1 MSMLGP
7 FTNFHELNLDW
18 LLEEWRA
25 TKEAIVGDQSQ
36 WKEFKA
42 EMTAAWEQ
50 YKKDTTNN
58 LDNEISDIVTANA
71 SFQKAINLKID
82 EQNTAIDDLKTYCHD
97 YFKNLNINAEIDA
110 KIDEMVDDGSFLRV
124 IGDTVSST
132 VNRWMN
138 THITNPTDP
147 VIDKSLSINGACADA
162 FVTGELGAF
171 ERSTGTFGVIGI
183 SPEECTRPGFYTI
196 ETSNITNLSNLK
208 QKNILVTFKS
218 DETMGIQFLFSFNP
232 QNPYDSVSYVR
243 FFTNTTGQLTKF
255 NQWLSAPLY
264 FSATGKTGAINSES
278 FDYYTMLNRI
288 KYGTD
293 RSTEQD
299 VYPNALLKPGYYS
312 YTKAYVTTS
321 SLFVGNGISRS
332 DVKDYNYI
340 LAFNDGESEIQ
351 MFFSSDGET
360 EIATYL
366 RAVKK
371 QANGTIV
378 YTSWKTFTSARAGI
392 DYTLSKSGVAADAK
406 TVGDVSFIT
415 RWLFNSNS
423 VDPNTITK
431 PGSYF
436 YTNNDTEFFKNSV
449 VELKSDN
456 VLCAFSGNGSNF
468 IQILYCIDTSQ
479 NIVASYTRWKDSE
492 NNFGAWVKNAVDT
505 AKVDVDSTLSKPG
518 EAADAGAVG
527 DYASLDRYSLN
538 GKPTTKPNPD
548 TCLWPGTYYYDSSD
562 KDKFEETGLLFKD
575 QNILIVSSCG
585 RTIVQQTLF
594 AWNNGDDTGMY
605 WRFIINGNVIG
616 SWHDE
621 SDIYTDTSLSNPR
634 YAANAGAVGEKAF
647 LTRESN
653 IDFNEIETAITK
665 PGIYYLDP
673 NSIAEEKILDF
684 SEITTAWI
692 IYLPLPGN
700 KMYSWELHVVYTEGT
715 EKTFYGKLDSA
726 QHKFTWIEQ
735 FNRIE
740 KTIETNI
747 LTVHSLDFGVNGIY
761 HFPLNA
767 NININLGDFSY
778 QMADPLLIVTPSYTQ
793 ENGWFSIVDI
803 YSTKQN
809 DTPYHKK
816 LGIKFEHLNTELDAY
831 YVIEYN

>member
-50 YKKDTTNN
+50 YKKDTSEQLNN
-58 LDNEISDIVTANA
+58 DIADIVTANS

-82 EQNTAIDDLKTYCHD
+82 EQNTAIDDLKKYCED
-97 YFKNLNINAEIDA
+97 YFKNLNINAEIDT
-110 KIDEMVDDGSFLRV
+110 KIDEMVADGSFLRI
-124 IGDTVSST
+124 IGNTVTNT
-132 VNRWMN
+132 VNQWMN
-138 THITNPTDP
+138 KHITNPTDP
-147 VIDKSLSINGACADA
+147 VIDKSLSINNAAADA
-162 FVTGELGAF
+162 RTVGMLGAW
-171 ERSTGTFGVIGI
+171 ERSTETFNMIDMKPDEFV
-183 SPEECTRPGFYTI
+183 RPGFYTVKASDI
-196 ETSNITNLSNLK
+196 EGLDNLK
-208 QKNILVTFKS
+208 QRNMVVMFKS
-218 DETMGIQFLFSFNP
+218 DKDTGLQILYSYNP
-232 QNPYDSVSYVR
+232 TNTYDSVSYIRYFSLGVDGLRR
-243 FFTNTTGQLTKF
+243 FS
-255 NQWLSAPLY
+255 QWLPSPVF
-264 FSATGKTGAINSES
+264 FSATGSNGVVNASA
-278 FDYYTMLNRI
+278 FDYYAMLNRI

-299 VYPNALLKPGYYS
+299 VFPNTLLKPGYYS
-312 YTKAYVTTS
+312 YTREYVTNS
-321 SLFVGNGISRS
+321 SFFVGNGISRS
-332 DVKDYNYI
+332 DVKEYNYI

-371 QANGTIV
+371 QGSGYV

-392 DYTLSKSGVAADAK
+392 DYTLSKSGVASDAK

-423 VDPNTITK
+423 VNPDNIDK

-436 YTNNDTEFFKNSV
+436 YTNNDSEFFKDSA

-456 VLCAFSGNGSNF
+456 VLCAFSGNGANF

-479 NIVASYTRWKDSE
+479 NQVVSYTRWKDSE

-548 TCLWPGTYYYDSSD
+548 TCLWPGTYYYSAND
-562 KDKFEETGLLFKD
+562 KKFFGEDGILLKD
-575 QNILIVSSCG
+575 QNILVVSSCS
-585 RTIVQQTLF
+585 RTIVQQSLF
-594 AWNNGDDTGMY
+594 VWNNADDTAMY

-616 SWHDE
+616 KWHDE
-621 SDIYTDTSLSNPR
+621 SSIYTDTSLSNSK

-647 LTRESN
+647 LTREAN
-653 IDFNEIETAITK
+653 INFDEIETYITK
-665 PGIYYLDP
+665 PGIYYLDT
-673 NSIAEEKILDF
+673 STITDEQFLYF
-684 SEITTAWI
+684 SEISTAWI
-692 IYLPLPGN
+692 IYLPLPGT
-700 KMYSWELHVVYTEGT
+700 KMYSWELHLVYNEGT
-715 EKTFYGKLDSA
+715 EKLFYGKLDST
-726 QHKFTWIEQ
+726 QHKFTWTEQ
-735 FNRIE
+735 FNKIE
-740 KTIETNI
+740 KTVNTNI
-747 LTVHSLDFGVNGIY
+747 LTIHSLDFGVNGIY
-761 HFPLNA
+761 HFPVDA
-767 NININLGDFSY
+767 NININIGNFSY
-778 QMADPLLIVTPSYTQ
+778 QLTNPLLIVTPSQST
-793 ENGWFSIVDI
+793 ESGWFSIVDI
-803 YSTKQN
+803 FSTNQN

-831 YVIEYN
+831 YVLEYN

>member
-50 YKKDTTNN
+50 YKKDTTNDLN
-58 LDNEISDIVTANA
+58 NDISDIVTANA

-82 EQNTAIDDLKTYCHD
+82 EQNTAIDDLKKYCED

-110 KIDEMVDDGSFLRV
+110 KIDEMVADGSFLRI
-124 IGDTVSST
+124 IGNTVTNT
-132 VNRWMN
+132 VNKWMN
-138 THITNPTDP
+138 EHITNPTDP
-147 VIDKSLSINGACADA
+147 VIDKSLTINNAAADA
-162 FVTGELGAF
+162 RVVGLLGAW
-171 ERSTGTFGVIGI
+171 ERSTSTFNMIDMTPDEFV
-183 SPEECTRPGFYTI
+183 RPGFYTVKASDV
-196 ETSNITNLSNLK
+196 EGLDNLK
-208 QKNILVTFKS
+208 QKNMVVMFKS
-218 DETMGIQFLFSFNP
+218 DKDTGLQLLYSYNP
-232 QNPYDSVSYVR
+232 TNTYDSVSYVR
-243 FFTNTTGQLTKF
+243 YFSLGTDGLRRFS
-255 NQWLSAPLY
+255 QWLPSPVF
-264 FSATGKTGAINSES
+264 FSATGTNGVVNSS
-278 FDYYTMLNRI
+278 AFDYYAMLNRI

-299 VYPNALLKPGYYS
+299 IFPNVLLKPGYYS
-312 YTKAYVTTS
+312 YTKEYVTNS
-321 SLFVGNGISRS
+321 SFFVGNGISRS

-360 EIATYL
+360 DISTYL

-371 QANGTIV
+371 QGQGYV
-378 YTSWKTFTSARAGI
+378 YTTWKTFTSTRAGI

-423 VDPNTITK
+423 VDPNAITK

-538 GKPTTKPNPD
+538 GKPSTKPNPD
-548 TCLWPGTYYYDSSD
+548 TCLWPGTYYYDSRD
-562 KDKFEETGLLFKD
+562 KGKFEETGLLLKD

-594 AWNNGDDTGMY
+594 AWNNGDDTAMY

-621 SDIYTDTSLSNPR
+621 SDIYTDTSLSNSR

-653 IDFNEIETAITK
+653 IDFKEIETAITK

-673 NSIAEEKILDF
+673 NSIAEDKILDF
-684 SEITTAWI
+684 SEISTAWI

-715 EKTFYGKLDSA
+715 EKVFYGKLNSESHLFD
-726 QHKFTWIEQ
+726 WIEQ

-747 LTVHSLDFGVNGIY
+747 LTIHSLDFGVNGIY

-767 NININLGDFSY
+767 NIHINLGDFSY
-778 QMADPLLIVTPSYTQ
+778 QIADPLLIVTPSYTT

-809 DTPYHKK
+809 DTPYYKK
-816 LGIKFEHLNTELDAY
+816 LGVKFEHLNTDLDAY

>member
-18 LLEEWRA
+18 LLEEWRV

-50 YKKDTTNN
+50 YKKDTTDQLNN
-58 LDNEISDIVTANA
+58 DIADIVTANSA
-71 SFQKAINLKID
+71 FQKAINLKID
-82 EQNTAIDDLKTYCHD
+82 EQNTAIDDLKKFCED

-110 KIDEMVDDGSFLRV
+110 KIDEMVADGSFLRI
-124 IGDTVSST
+124 IGNTVTNT
-132 VNRWMN
+132 VNQWMN
-138 THITNPTDP
+138 KHITNPTDP
-147 VIDKSLSINGACADA
+147 VIDKSLSINNAAADA
-162 FVTGELGAF
+162 RMVGLLGAW
-171 ERSTGTFGVIGI
+171 ERSTETFNMIDMTPDDFV
-183 SPEECTRPGFYTI
+183 RPGFYTVKTSDI
-196 ETSNITNLSNLK
+196 EGLDNLK
-208 QKNILVTFKS
+208 NRNMVVMFKS
-218 DETMGIQFLFSFNP
+218 DKDTGLQFLYSYNP
-232 QNPYDSVSYVR
+232 DNTYDSVSYIR
-243 FFTNTTGQLTKF
+243 YFSLGADGLRKF
-255 NQWLSAPLY
+255 SQWLPSPVF
-264 FSATGKTGAINSES
+264 FSATGNNGVVNSS
-278 FDYYTMLNRI
+278 AFDYYAMLNRI

-299 VYPNALLKPGYYS
+299 IFPNVLLKPGYYS
-312 YTKAYVTTS
+312 YTKEYVTNS
-321 SLFVGNGISRS
+321 SFFVGNGISRS

-360 EIATYL
+360 DISTYL

-371 QANGTIV
+371 QGEGYV
-378 YTSWKTFTSARAGI
+378 YTTWKTFTSARAGI
-392 DYTLSKSGVAADAK
+392 DYTLSKSGVATDAK

-415 RWLFNSNS
+415 RWLFNSNC
-423 VDPNTITK
+423 VDPNAITK

-505 AKVDVDSTLSKPG
+505 AKVDVDATLSKPG
-518 EAADAGAVG
+518 EVADAGAVNN
-527 DYASLDRYSLN
+527 YASLDRYSLN
-538 GKPTTKPNPD
+538 GKPSTKPNPD

-562 KDKFEETGLLFKD
+562 KGKFKETGLLLKD

-594 AWNNGDDTGMY
+594 AWNNGDDTAMY
-605 WRFIINGNVIG
+605 WRFIINGNIIG

-653 IDFNEIETAITK
+653 IDFKEIETAITK

-673 NSIAEEKILDF
+673 NSIAEDKILDF
-684 SEITTAWI
+684 SEISTAWI

-700 KMYSWELHVVYTEGT
+700 KMYSWELHVCYIEGT
-715 EKTFYGKLDSA
+715 EKTFYGKLDST
-726 QHKFTWIEQ
+726 QHEFTWIEQ

-747 LTVHSLDFGVNGIY
+747 LTIHSLDFGVNGIY

-767 NININLGDFSY
+767 NIQINLGDFSY
-778 QMADPLLIVTPSYTQ
+778 QIADPLLIVTPSYTQ

-816 LGIKFEHLNTELDAY
+816 LGVKFEHLNTDLDAY

>member
-50 YKKDTTNN
+50 YKKDTTNDLN
-58 LDNEISDIVTANA
+58 NDISDIVTANA

-82 EQNTAIDDLKTYCHD
+82 EQNTAIDDLKKYCED

-110 KIDEMVDDGSFLRV
+110 KIDEMVADGSFLRI
-124 IGDTVSST
+124 IGST
-132 VNRWMN
+132 VTNTVNKWMN
-138 THITNPTDP
+138 EHITNPTDP
-147 VIDKSLSINGACADA
+147 VIDKSLTINNAAADA
-162 FVTGELGAF
+162 RVVGLLGAW
-171 ERSTGTFGVIGI
+171 ERSTATFNMIDM
-183 SPEECTRPGFYTI
+183 SPDNFVRPGFYTVKASDI
-196 ETSNITNLSNLK
+196 EGLDNLK
-208 QKNILVTFKS
+208 QKNMVVMFKS
-218 DETMGIQFLFSFNP
+218 DKDTGLQLLYSYNP
-232 QNPYDSVSYVR
+232 DNTYDSVSYIR
-243 FFTNTTGQLTKF
+243 YFSLGADGLRKF
-255 NQWLSAPLY
+255 SQWLPSPVF
-264 FSATGKTGAINSES
+264 FSATGSNGAVNASS
-278 FDYYTMLNRI
+278 FDYYAMLNRI

-299 VYPNALLKPGYYS
+299 IFPNTLLKPGYYS
-312 YTKAYVTTS
+312 YTKEYVTNS
-321 SLFVGNGISRS
+321 SFFVGNGISRS
-332 DVKDYNYI
+332 DVKEYNYI

-371 QANGTIV
+371 KVNGYV

-392 DYTLSKSGVAADAK
+392 DYTLGKSGVAVDAK

-423 VDPNTITK
+423 VNPDTITK

-538 GKPTTKPNPD
+538 GKPATKPNPD
-548 TCLWPGTYYYDSSD
+548 TCLWPGTYYYSADD
-562 KDKFEETGLLFKD
+562 KGKFGETGVLFKD
-575 QNILIVSSCG
+575 QNILVVSACG
-585 RTIVQQTLF
+585 RTVVQQSLF
-594 AWNNGDDTGMY
+594 VWNDGDDTYMY

-616 SWHDE
+616 TWHDA
-621 SDIYTDTSLSNPR
+621 SDIYTDTTLSNPK

-647 LTRESN
+647 LTRESG
-653 IDFNEIETAITK
+653 IDFADIETAVK
-665 PGIYYLDP
+665 RPGIYYINPSTLTDD
-673 NSIAEEKILDF
+673 ILTKHGD
-684 SEITTAWI
+684 IDYAWL
-692 IYLPLPGN
+692 IYLPYPGN
-700 KMYSWELHVVYTEGT
+700 TTYSYELNCVFHDDNIHRKYYGILVNHVLTLKEYFDVNEETVDVGAISLTSFNLSVPGIYTVAAESVNWQFDVADIGQST
-715 EKTFYGKLDSA
+715 ITNPIIKITPVMKNNSFSYSIMEIYSLDSTFYK
-726 QHKFTWIEQ
+726 KFGIN
-735 FNRIE
+735 FNPGS
-740 KTIETNI
+740 KTSQTVNSVTN
-747 LTVHSLDFGVNGIY
+747 
-761 HFPLNA
+761 
-767 NININLGDFSY
+767 
-778 QMADPLLIVTPSYTQ
+778 
-793 ENGWFSIVDI
+793 
-803 YSTKQN
+803 
-809 DTPYHKK
+809 
-816 LGIKFEHLNTELDAY
+816 
-831 YVIEYN
+831 YNV